1 MHFNTLQ
8 GWEILDCELLEK
20 DWKERIGD
28 WNKQNRGLVVLSSSG
43 PVREVI
49 RSNLE
54 LSCTLFLALHL
65 TNLPQTFFFHFLSL
79 KGYSCQCQMYLGWDV
94 WDGMT

>member
-1 MHFNTLQ
+1 MFLCYTYLHFYAPQ

-43 PVREVI
+43 PGSGQVMVRKE
-49 RSNLE
+49 RSVG
-54 LSCTLFLALHL
+54 LFLIFGFATHPLHK
-65 TNLPQTFFFHFLSL
+65 HFLSF
-79 KGYSCQCQMYLGWDV
+79 
-94 WDGMT
+94 